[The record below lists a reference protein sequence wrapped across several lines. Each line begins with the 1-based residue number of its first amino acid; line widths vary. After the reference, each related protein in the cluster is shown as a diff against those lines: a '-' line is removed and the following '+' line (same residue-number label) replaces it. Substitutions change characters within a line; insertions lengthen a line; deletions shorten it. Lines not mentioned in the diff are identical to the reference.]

1 MIGSSQSDLQ
11 VKYST
16 TVDSKATIGDPLYYN
31 NKDNYV
37 DEDKISDWSTVKML
51 RISAKDTVTEIPN
64 NAEIKI

>member
-11 VKYST
+11 VQYST

-37 DEDKISDWSTVKML
+37 DADKISDWSTVK
-51 RISAKDTVTEIPN
+51 
-64 NAEIKI
+64 NASYQREGYGHRNTK